1 MTGFQRFPKFP
12 SQTIQAV
19 SKTSKGKNLVTQNQ

>member
-12 SQTIQAV
+12 SKTIHAGDKNN
-19 SKTSKGKNLVTQNQ
+19 KTNNLTTEH